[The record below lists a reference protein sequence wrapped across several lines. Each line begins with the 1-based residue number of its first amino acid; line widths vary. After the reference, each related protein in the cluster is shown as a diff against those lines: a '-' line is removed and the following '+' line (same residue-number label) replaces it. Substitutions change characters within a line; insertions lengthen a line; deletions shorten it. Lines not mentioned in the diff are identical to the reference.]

1 MEKTGE
7 KNRREK
13 QRSLRLRKAA
23 GLNSSFRG
31 KNENPLYTTTY
42 GVGEVIKDA
51 VRNGCRKFIVGI
63 GGSATNDGG
72 AGMLQ
77 ALGFGLLKENGE
89 QIPIGARGL
98 EELAEITDDNVIPEL
113 AECKFKIACDVTNV
127 LCGET
132 GASAVY
138 GPQKGAD
145 EEMTERLDR
154 LLFSYASLVKK
165 KIPKADSMYPGTG
178 AQAVWDLHFLHL
190 WMHSWNP
197 VSRL

>member
-1 MEKTGE
+1 M
-7 KNRREK
+7 
-13 QRSLRLRKAA
+13 
-23 GLNSSFRG
+23 
-31 KNENPLYTTTY
+31 
-42 GVGEVIKDA
+42 
-51 VRNGCRKFIVGI
+51 
-63 GGSATNDGG
+63 
-72 AGMLQ
+72 
-77 ALGFGLLKENGE
+77 
-89 QIPIGARGL
+89 
-98 EELAEITDDNVIPEL
+98 IPEL

-178 AQAVWDLHFLHL
+178 AAGGLGFAFLTFMDAQLESGIQIVIKKQAW
-190 WMHSWNP
+190 
-197 VSRL
+197 SRKLQRLIL